1 MNKSVARGIALA
13 LLSAT
18 SFYAAADAH
27 LIRVG
32 FNPGPYKE
40 QFEKGVAPYLLSKGY
55 KIEYK
60 DFSDGIQVNDA
71 VARGDI
77 EANIMQHPVY
87 LKAINERLGI
97 DNVGIVQVPTPPMGL
112 YGGKLTTLGTPA
124 AGTVVS
130 VPNQPSNEYRAVLVL
145 ESLGWVKIK
154 PDSDPAT
161 FSQRNI
167 VDNPYKI
174 VLKEMDNA
182 QQVRALPDVDY
193 GLIQGNF
200 AVSSGM
206 SLTSALKLEAA
217 TSHFINVV
225 TVAVKIRRRSLPKIL
240 SMATTR
246 PSSKNIFSAIR
257 SMMVTCCLTI

>member
-97 DNVGIVQVPTPPMGL
+97 DNVGIVQGTHTADGPVWRQTDHPGHPGSRHGGVGAKPAVERISRGAGAGKSGL
-112 YGGKLTTLGTPA
+112 G
-124 AGTVVS
+124 
-130 VPNQPSNEYRAVLVL
+130 E
-145 ESLGWVKIK
+145 
-154 PDSDPAT
+154 D
-161 FSQRNI
+161 
-167 VDNPYKI
+167 
-174 VLKEMDNA
+174 
-182 QQVRALPDVDY
+182 
-193 GLIQGNF
+193 
-200 AVSSGM
+200 
-206 SLTSALKLEAA
+206 
-217 TSHFINVV
+217 
-225 TVAVKIRRRSLPKIL
+225 
-240 SMATTR
+240 
-246 PSSKNIFSAIR
+246 
-257 SMMVTCCLTI
+257 

>member
-97 DNVGIVQVPTPPMGL
+97 DNVGICLL
-112 YGGKLTTLGTPA
+112 YT
-124 AGTVVS
+124 S
-130 VPNQPSNEYRAVLVL
+130 PSPR
-145 ESLGWVKIK
+145 
-154 PDSDPAT
+154 D
-161 FSQRNI
+161 
-167 VDNPYKI
+167 
-174 VLKEMDNA
+174 
-182 QQVRALPDVDY
+182 
-193 GLIQGNF
+193 
-200 AVSSGM
+200 
-206 SLTSALKLEAA
+206 
-217 TSHFINVV
+217 
-225 TVAVKIRRRSLPKIL
+225 
-240 SMATTR
+240 
-246 PSSKNIFSAIR
+246 
-257 SMMVTCCLTI
+257 